1 MMDPANR
8 AVVSGARGMA
18 FPLRT
23 EAKGPRRG
31 KVSSHEPIVHGA
43 VERLKRIIFT
53 GVNHGNRSRQILV
66 RQRTAD
72 TQGVCGKQPSEKSGS
87 LLMNMF
93 GKGDRRF
100 KFDNDLV
107 TEADNAAWNLISSKI
122 KGTFEGHGFLR
133 EMSRDELTSESCP
146 RFLWIVDSLDGAASF
161 QAGMPVWGVSAALFE
176 KFWPVM
182 GFLYLPVTG
191 ELYSAYAGREALLN
205 DEPIFVR
212 EDPGV
217 NNESVVLVYSRFH
230 QDFTSNFPGKVRNF
244 GSSAGHMA
252 YVARGTADAC
262 FVKNVSVQDLA
273 AGSVILEAAGGE
285 IRYLDGRRFLCGA
298 TSGRQT
304 RGRASYRSSQRAMGR
319 FEQVLSPYDL
329 TGLYNI
335 RARVLLDAGPAHG

>member
-1 MMDPANR
+1 MEKEDDK
-8 AVVSGARGMA
+8 SLSEKE
-18 FPLRT
+18 LRT
-23 EAKGPRRG
+23 LKEF
-31 KVSSHEPIVHGA
+31 
-43 VERLKRIIFT
+43 VENNLR
-53 GVNHGNRSRQILV
+53 
-66 RQRTAD
+66 
-72 TQGVCGKQPSEKSGS
+72 KSGS

-107 TEADNAAWNLISSKI
+107 TEADNAAWDLISSKI
-122 KGTFEGHGFLR
+122 RGTFEGHGFLR
-133 EMSRDELTSESCP
+133 EISADELTSDSCP
-146 RFLWIVDSLDGAASF
+146 RFLWIVDSLDGSASF

-182 GFLYLPVTG
+182 GFLFLPVTG

-205 DEPIFVR
+205 DQPITVR

-230 QDFTSNFPGKVRNF
+230 QDFTSNFPGKIRNF

-273 AGSVILEAAGGE
+273 AGSIILEAAGGE
-285 IRYLDGRRFLCGA
+285 IRYLDGRRFYVGQHLD
-298 TSGRQT
+298 GR
-304 RGRASYRSSQRAMGR
+304 RVEEPLIAAPKGSWEA
-319 FEQVLSPYDL
+319 LSKFFRPV
-329 TGLYNI
+329 
-335 RARVLLDAGPAHG
+335 A